1 MADKVREVMTK
12 DPVCLESDT
21 TVLEAAQ
28 RMRDQ
33 NIGDVLVMSGG
44 KLQGIVTDRDIVI
57 RALAE
62 QKDPQQC
69 TIGEVASG
77 QLTTL
82 SPDDPID
89 QAVRTM
95 ESKAIRRIPVVEGD
109 RPIGIVSIGDL
120 AVERDRQSAL
130 GQISAA
136 PPNR

>member
-1 MADKVREVMTK
+1 MAQKVREVMTK

-44 KLQGIVTDRDIVI
+44 KLHGIVTDRDMVV

-62 QKDPQQC
+62 KRDPTQT
-69 TIGEVASG
+69 TIGEVASA
-77 QLTTL
+77 QLATL
-82 SPDDPID
+82 SPEDAID
-89 QAVRTM
+89 EAVRMM
-95 ESKAIRRIPVVEGD
+95 EHEAVRRIPVVEDD
-109 RPIGIVSIGDL
+109 RPVGIVSIGDL
-120 AVERDRQSAL
+120 AIERDRQSAL